1 MKRAAA
7 AIVLACLM
15 AGGAAHAASILGSSL
30 RVTVDGV
37 TKAGGTLRIGLHDEA
52 TFSEPG
58 AMALRSNDI
67 AGVAGPVSVEFA
79 RLPPGSYAV
88 KAFQDL
94 NNDGKWEPGEPQGI
108 SNDAPATDFEKASVL
123 LMPGVN
129 ALTVHLK

>member
-1 MKRAAA
+1 VKRAAA
-7 AIVLACLM
+7 AILSLCLM
-15 AGGAAHAASILGSSL
+15 AGGVVHAASILSSSL

-58 AMALRSNDI
+58 AMPLKRNDI
-67 AGVAGPVSVEFA
+67 ANVAGDVSVEFA
-79 RLPPGSYAV
+79 RLPPGSYSV

-94 NNDGKWEPGEPQGI
+94 NNDGKWEQGEPQGI
-108 SNDAPATDFEKASVL
+108 SNDAPASEFEQASVL

-129 ALTVHLK
+129 TLTVHLK